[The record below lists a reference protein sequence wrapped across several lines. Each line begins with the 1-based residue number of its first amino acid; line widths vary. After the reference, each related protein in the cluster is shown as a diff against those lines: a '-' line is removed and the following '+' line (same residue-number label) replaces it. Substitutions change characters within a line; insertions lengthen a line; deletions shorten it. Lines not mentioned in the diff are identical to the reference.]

1 MIWVV
6 LGITILFLVALL
18 WLVIAATAMDNLDQQ
33 EEDLRKTMRERE
45 ERKRQRKTKRGKQ

>member
-6 LGITILFLVALL
+6 LGITILFLVSLL
-18 WLVIAATAMDNLDQQ
+18 WLIIAATTIDNLDQQ

>member
-18 WLVIAATAMDNLDQQ
+18 RLVIAATAMDNLDQQ

-45 ERKRQRKTKRGKQ
+45 ECKRQRKTKRRKQ

>member
-18 WLVIAATAMDNLDQQ
+18 RLVIAATAMDNLDQQ

-45 ERKRQRKTKRGKQ
+45 ERKRQRKTKRRKQ